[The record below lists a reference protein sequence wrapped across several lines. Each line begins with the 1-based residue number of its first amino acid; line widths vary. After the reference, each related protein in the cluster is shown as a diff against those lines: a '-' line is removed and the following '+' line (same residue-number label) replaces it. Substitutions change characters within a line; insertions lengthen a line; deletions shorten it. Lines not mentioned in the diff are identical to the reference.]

1 MLVEIWNSE
10 GVNMKQSSRRQA
22 RETAFCLIF
31 EWSFHKEDLQSMLNN
46 AMDGRGVE
54 PDPFARELV
63 EKTIAEVEKWD
74 ALIEQYSETW
84 KISRLSRVTL
94 AVLRLGFCEI
104 TRMEDIPLGAT
115 INEAVELCKKF
126 ATEEEAAYVNGIL
139 GRYGRELEPTE
150 EKQQTSQSIPSPEQE

>member
-1 MLVEIWNSE
+1 
-10 GVNMKQSSRRQA
+10 MKQSSRRQA

-31 EWSFHKEDLQSMLNN
+31 EWSFHKQDLDSMLKN
-46 AMDGRGVE
+46 AMDGRGLE

-63 EKTIAEVEKWD
+63 EKTINEVDKWD

-84 KISRLSRVTL
+84 RVSRLSRVTL
-94 AVLRLGFCEI
+94 AVLRLGLCEI

-139 GRYGRELEPTE
+139 GRYGRDLGAD
-150 EKQQTSQSIPSPEQE
+150 EKKQDTASRPMTSLEQE

>member
-1 MLVEIWNSE
+1 
-10 GVNMKQSSRRQA
+10 MKQSSRRQA

-31 EWSFHKEDLQSMLNN
+31 EWSFHKQDLESMLKN
-46 AMDGRGVE
+46 AMDGRGLE

-63 EKTIAEVEKWD
+63 EKTINEVDKWD

-84 KISRLSRVTL
+84 RVSRLSRVTL
-94 AVLRLGFCEI
+94 AVLRLGLCEI

-139 GRYGRELEPTE
+139 GRYGRDLGAD
-150 EKQQTSQSIPSPEQE
+150 EKKQDTASRPMTSLEQE

>member
-1 MLVEIWNSE
+1 
-10 GVNMKQSSRRQA
+10 MKQSSRRQA

-31 EWSFHKEDLQSMLNN
+31 EWSFHKQDLDSMLKN
-46 AMDGRGVE
+46 AMDGRGLE

-63 EKTIAEVEKWD
+63 EKTINEVDKWD

-84 KISRLSRVTL
+84 RVSRLSKVTL
-94 AVLRLGFCEI
+94 AVLRLGLCEI

-139 GRYGRELEPTE
+139 GRYGRDLGADER
-150 EKQQTSQSIPSPEQE
+150 KQDAASQPMTSLEQE

>member
-1 MLVEIWNSE
+1 
-10 GVNMKQSSRRQA
+10 MKQSSRRQS
-22 RETAFCLIF
+22 REVAFCLIF
-31 EWSFHKEDLQSMLNN
+31 EWSFHGEDLESMLKN
-46 AMDGRGVE
+46 AVDGRGLE

-63 EKTIAEVEKWD
+63 EQTIDGVQELD

-94 AVLRLGFCEI
+94 SVLRLGFCEI

-126 ATEEEAAYVNGIL
+126 ATEDEAAYVNGIL
-139 GRYGRELEPTE
+139 GRYGRDMGVDTE
-150 EKQQTSQSIPSPEQE
+150 ETSPESALPAEND